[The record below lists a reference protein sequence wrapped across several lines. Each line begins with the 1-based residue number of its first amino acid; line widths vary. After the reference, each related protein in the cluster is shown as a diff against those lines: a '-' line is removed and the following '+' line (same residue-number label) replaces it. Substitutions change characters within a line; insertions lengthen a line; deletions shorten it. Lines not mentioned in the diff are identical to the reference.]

1 MAKTKGDIEILNNT
15 EFRASTSISSEIN
28 RLVRGIESHRAEAS
42 VFYEELRTLASNLKS
57 SDKGAA
63 GMDEKKRRFK
73 RIGVLLDELREE
85 YWNLNDV
92 LLELIGCQVL
102 ETSLL
107 EKGTELCHDLVKIL
121 KQIEPSV
128 RNASKAL
135 HDEDLGS
142 AGSNLNSIVENSK
155 FYELNEVIVK
165 LVSEIDQSD
174 DKLKQ
179 LKQKRIL

>member
-1 MAKTKGDIEILNNT
+1 LAKTKGDIEILNNT

-28 RLVRGIESHRAEAS
+28 RLVRGIESHRAEVS
-42 VFYEELRTLASNLKS
+42 GFYEELRTLTSNLKS
-57 SDKGAA
+57 SVKGAD

-85 YWNLNDV
+85 YWNLNDL
-92 LLELIGCQVL
+92 LLELIGFEVL
-102 ETSLL
+102 ESSLH
-107 EKGTELCHDLVKIL
+107 EKGTELSNDLVGIL
-121 KQIEPSV
+121 KQLEPSV

-142 AGSNLNSIVENSK
+142 AGSNLNSIIEDSK
-155 FYELNEVIVK
+155 FYELNEVLIK
-165 LVSEIDQSD
+165 LVSEIDQSY

>member
-42 VFYEELRTLASNLKS
+42 VFYEELRTLVSNLKS
-57 SDKGAA
+57 PDKGAD
-63 GMDEKKRRFK
+63 GVDEKKRRFK
-73 RIGVLLDELREE
+73 RIGVLLDELKEE
-85 YWNLNDV
+85 YWNLNDL
-92 LLELIGCQVL
+92 LLELIGFEVL
-102 ETSLL
+102 EHSLPD
-107 EKGTELCHDLVKIL
+107 KGTELSNDLVGIL

-142 AGSNLNSIVENSK
+142 AGSNLNSIIGDPK
-155 FYELNEVIVK
+155 FFELNEVLIK
-165 LVSEIDQSD
+165 LVSEIDQSY